1 METNE
6 KRVGETRRFFPQRFP
21 CHPDPLHPRLRARC
35 LQSDKSILLPSYNL
49 IDPNPYTPQLQSD
62 KSILNP
68 SFPSKEPYPSSAQE
82 GSGGQVRPPVELQ
95 EPTVFQSPVFLP
107 PLELQSSILRPSVV
121 VLQEQFLLQMLALI
135 HYG

>member
-6 KRVGETRRFFPQRFP
+6 KSIGEMRRFFPQRFP
-21 CHPDPLHPRLRARC
+21 RHPDPLRPRLRSAAMPSLRARC

-49 IDPNPYTPQLQSD
+49 IDPNPTTPQLQSN

-68 SFPSKEPYPSSAQE
+68 SSPSKEPYPNSAQE
-82 GSGGQVRPPVELQ
+82 ESGGQVRPPVELQ
-95 EPTVFQSPVFLP
+95 EPAVLQSPVFLP

-121 VLQEQFLLQMLALI
+121 VLQEQ
-135 HYG
+135 GC